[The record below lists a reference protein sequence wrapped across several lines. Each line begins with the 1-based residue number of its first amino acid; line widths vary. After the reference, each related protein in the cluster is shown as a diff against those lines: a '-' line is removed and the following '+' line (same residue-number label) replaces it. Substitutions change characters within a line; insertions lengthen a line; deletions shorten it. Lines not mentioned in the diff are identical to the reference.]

1 MSDTSDGAPV
11 PAEEIRASDAEREA
25 VVARLNSATS
35 EGRLALDE
43 FSERVERAYQARTR
57 RELDDL
63 VVDLPPAGTPGTAP
77 VAGDGPVRPARTAW
91 LFLPI
96 GGVKRSG
103 RWRVPESSLSV
114 TLLGG
119 VSLDLR
125 EAELAS
131 REVMVTAVTVIGG
144 VDVVVPPG
152 MRVEIEGISLL
163 GGRKLD
169 VDERTAPGAPTLR
182 LRVFSI
188 LGGVRVRSKRPFDRL
203 RNAARSG
210 RF

>member
-1 MSDTSDGAPV
+1 MSGTSNGAPV
-11 PAEEIRASDAEREA
+11 PPEEIRASDAEREA

-57 RELDDL
+57 RDLEDL
-63 VVDLPPAGTPGTAP
+63 VVDLPPAATPGTAP
-77 VAGDGPVRPARTAW
+77 AIAGGSGQPARTAW
-91 LFLPI
+91 QVLPM

-103 RWRVPESSLSV
+103 RWRSRGSLSV

-131 REVMVTAVTVIGG
+131 REVTVTAVTVVGG
-144 VDVVVPPG
+144 VDVVVPSG

-163 GGRKLD
+163 GGRRLD
-169 VDERTAPGAPTLR
+169 VDERAAPGAPTLR
-182 LRVFSI
+182 LRVFSV
-188 LGGVRVRSKRPFDRL
+188 LGGVRVRSKRPFDRW

-210 RF
+210 RL